1 MSSIKRDRAAER
13 MQIVLSELLLR
24 EISDP
29 RLKNVTVTEV
39 TLDPELMFATVYVN
53 ALGDES
59 RQEKV
64 MAGLDRAKGFLR
76 REIGKALR
84 LRNVPE
90 LLFRWDVTLERG
102 ERMNQLIAS
111 LKIPA
116 QDEMEVHDD
125 DSDDKLER
133 GDSGS

>member
-59 RQEKV
+59 REQQV
-64 MAGLDRAKGFLR
+64 MTGLDRAKGFLR

-102 ERMNQLIAS
+102 ERMNQLISS
-111 LKIPA
+111 LQIPPS
-116 QDEMEVHDD
+116 DGMEVNDD
-125 DSDDKLER
+125 DSDDELE
-133 GDSGS
+133 